1 MVEGREKESFDTRER
16 KKGKFNKTS
25 MLGREKEREIWW
37 SFNAKERKR
46 GIP

>member
-1 MVEGREKESFDTRER
+1 LVEGREKKSFDIRER

-25 MLGREKEREIWW
+25 MLGREKEREIQW

-46 GIP
+46 EIP